1 MRQNVVQPARRVGRD
16 RALGRGKDLADL
28 RHAFARFFELHR
40 RRAVH
45 RGAGLPPSGL
55 PGLREPRR
63 HVVHA
68 QEVTQ
73 PPRRAGGQVRTQG
86 ANAGLHGLRHG
97 PNRGAGLGHLQNRQP
112 LLDPACGIVVLGVDH
127 ADGHVEGVLELARLA
142 PEIGTRRPGRVH
154 VVQKKHARHPEFPD
168 LQDEKHLPLQR
179 QGVRDQHDEVR
190 TVRVSGV
197 EERALG
203 DAAVVGLGVQVVQAG
218 KVVHDPGLP
227 PLVTARR
234 DRRFHGDAR
243 QIPHRHGTAGQAL
256 EQRGLSGVGVS
267 DEGEVHG

>member
-1 MRQNVVQPARRVGRD
+1 MRQNVVQPARRVGCD

-28 RHAFARFFELHR
+28 RHAFARFFELHC

-127 ADGHVEGVLELARLA
+127 ADGHVEGILELARQA
-142 PEIGTRRPGRVH
+142 PEIGTRRTGRVH

-168 LQDEKHLPLQR
+168 LQDQKHLPLQR

-190 TVRVSGV
+190 TVRVRGV

-203 DAAVVGLGVQVVQAG
+203 DAAVVGLGVQVVKSG
-218 KVVHDPGLP
+218 KVMHGPGLP
-227 PLVTARR
+227 SLVTARR
-234 DRRFHGDAR
+234 NRRFHGDAR